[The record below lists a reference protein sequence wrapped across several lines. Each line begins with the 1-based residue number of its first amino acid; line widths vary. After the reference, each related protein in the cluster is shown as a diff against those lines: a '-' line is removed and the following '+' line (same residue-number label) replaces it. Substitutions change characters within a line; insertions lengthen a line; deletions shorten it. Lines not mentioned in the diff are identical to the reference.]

1 MSDPLWPHGYTV
13 HGILQA
19 RRLEWVADLQG
30 IFRTL
35 GAKPGL
41 PHCRQ
46 ILYHQG
52 SPCTLALRL
61 IFSGLANTFF
71 IYLESWKKSK
81 HRYLSFNQFGS
92 PMRPWWLSGKKS
104 TCQCRRR
111 EFTPWVG
118 KISRRRKWTTHSSI
132 LAWKIEW
139 TEEPGGPWNRR
150 VGHNSVTKQPF
161 LKFRM

>member
-1 MSDPLWPHGYTV
+1 MSDPLWPRGYTV

-30 IFRTL
+30 IFPTQVS
-35 GAKPGL
+35 KPGL

-71 IYLESWKKSK
+71 IYLESWKESK

-104 TCQCRRR
+104 TCQCRRCGSLPGLGR
-111 EFTPWVG
+111 SLAEGNGQPTPVFLPG
-118 KISRRRKWTTHSSI
+118 KFSGQKN
-132 LAWKIEW
+132 L
-139 TEEPGGPWNRR
+139 
-150 VGHNSVTKQPF
+150 VGHGIGELDTTQWLNNPF
-161 LKFRM
+161 